1 MLRVIGIVAL
11 VAIVLLALGI
21 VIRIIAFLFWVGLI
35 LLIVA
40 AIAYAVGRLS
50 GSRRT

>member
-11 VAIVLLALGI
+11 IAIVLLALGI
-21 VIRIIAFLFWVGLI
+21 VVRIIAFLFWVGLI

-40 AIAYAVGRLS
+40 AIAFLVGRLS